1 MLGELKHHPGFTS
14 HYVAPRNVDIWLPP
28 RYQDMTDQACPVL
41 YMHDGQNLFD
51 PQTSF
56 LGVDWGIDEAL
67 GRLIAEQRARAAIVV
82 GIWNTS
88 KRLQE
93 YLPQRPFALSLRA
106 RLRARLQFW
115 RWAQRGGPISDNYL
129 RFLIKEVKSFVDK
142 SYRTLPDRANTFI
155 MGSSMGGLISLYAV
169 CEYPHV
175 FAGAGCLST
184 HWPAVR
190 GVIGDYL
197 QRVLPTAGTHKLY
210 FDYGTRTL
218 DAGYEV
224 YQDQVD
230 QVMEAK
236 GYTRGKDWLTL
247 KFEGAEH
254 GERAWR
260 ERVHRPLEFLLGG
273 DGPWGE

>member
-1 MLGELKHHPGFTS
+1 MLGELKHHPRFAS
-14 HYVAPRNVDIWLPP
+14 HYVAPRNVDVWLPP
-28 RYQDMTDQACPVL
+28 RYQNTTAQAFPVI
-41 YMHDGQNLFD
+41 YMQDGQNLFD

-56 LGVDWGIDEAL
+56 IGVDWGIDEAL
-67 GRLIAEQRARAAIVV
+67 GRLITEQRARAAIVV
-82 GIWNTS
+82 GIWNTPQ
-88 KRLQE
+88 RVRE
-93 YLPQRPFALSLRA
+93 YLPQRPFARSTGA
-106 RLRARLQFW
+106 RLRARMRLW
-115 RWAQRGGPISDNYL
+115 RWAQGRGPSSDRYL
-129 RFLIKEVKSFVDK
+129 KFLVEEVKPFIDEN
-142 SYRTLPDRANTFI
+142 YRTLPEREQTFI
-155 MGSSMGGLISLYAV
+155 LGSSMGGLISLYAL

-190 GVIGDYL
+190 GVIDDYL
-197 QRVLPTAGTHKLY
+197 QRVLPPAGTHKLY

-230 QVMEAK
+230 RVVRAK
-236 GYTRGKDWLTL
+236 DYTPGRDWLTL

-260 ERVHRPLEFLLGG
+260 ARVHRPLEFLLGR
-273 DGPWGE
+273 DRP